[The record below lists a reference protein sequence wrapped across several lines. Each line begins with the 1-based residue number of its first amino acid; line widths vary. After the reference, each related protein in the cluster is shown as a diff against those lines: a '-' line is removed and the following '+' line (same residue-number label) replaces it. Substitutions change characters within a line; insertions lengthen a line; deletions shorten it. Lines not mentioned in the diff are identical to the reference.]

1 MNDREILIVQNMYL
15 NKIAQST
22 QFEKFLKHRKQANKN
37 AFPAA
42 EKANATKG

>member
-22 QFEKFLKHRKQANKN
+22 QLEKFENS
-37 AFPAA
+37 
-42 EKANATKG
+42 